1 MNKRYLWNILLIGIT
16 LFTPL
21 FLSAE
26 TLNVGLYQPIIKSSI
41 SKKDFIIGMT
51 VFIKEFAESEGIK
64 TNIIYYDDPIKLS
77 EDFKNEKVDFVAAE
91 AMFFVQYI
99 SPSMLRNGTMA
110 YKNSKKDSHTLLLL
124 EQKNDPRSLKEKLRG
139 IIATD
144 GDQGAQLYAKT
155 LTLENAL
162 GDSPD
167 FLLTKNTQQSILK
180 LFFGKS
186 DMALVDLSS
195 YKMAL
200 ELNPQLGEKLAIHSS
215 ISLPIGPVSYM
226 NANYSPITQK
236 KIIGLGKI
244 LNTTER
250 GKQILRVFQSSYMDE
265 SDTKDLNN
273 AYALYTKYQ
282 TLLKQQNRLKKGKK

>member
-1 MNKRYLWNILLIGIT
+1 MSNRYLWKILFIGIA
-16 LFTPL
+16 LLAPV

-64 TNIIYYDDPIKLS
+64 TNVMYYDDPIKLS
-77 EDFKNEKVDFVAAE
+77 EDFKSGKVDFVAAE

-99 SPSMLRNGTMA
+99 PPSLLRNGTMA

-124 EQKNDPRSLKEKLRG
+124 EQKNDSRPLKEKLKG
-139 IIATD
+139 TITTD
-144 GDQGAQLYAKT
+144 GDQGEDLYLKT
-155 LTLENAL
+155 LMLENGL

-167 FLLTKNTQQSILK
+167 LLLTKNTQQSILK
-180 LFFGKS
+180 LFFGKA

-200 ELNPQLGEKLAIHSS
+200 ELNPQLGEKLAVHST
-215 ISLPIGPVSYM
+215 IPFPIGPVSYM

-236 KIIGLGKI
+236 KVIGLGKI

-265 SDTKDLNN
+265 SDTKDLDN
-273 AYALYTKYQ
+273 AYALYAKYQ
-282 TLLKQQNRLKKGKK
+282 TLLKQQNRLKKGK